1 MGHSVNSTDYDSQ
14 DYDSN
19 WWPAPAKLNLFLH
32 ITGRRPDGYHEL
44 QTVFQLLDFGDR
56 LRFQLRDNGEIQ
68 RLSNVPGVA
77 PENDLTVRAAQLLQ
91 QHSGCSQGVA
101 IEIDKRIPMGGGLGG
116 GSSDAATVLVALNA
130 VWECGLD
137 EGQLAQLGLS
147 LGADVPVFVRGKSAW
162 GEGVGEQ
169 LQPMQ
174 LPEAWFFV
182 LCPNVSIPTA
192 ELFASPQ
199 LTRDARPIKI
209 RDYFA
214 GAGSNVFESVV
225 RERYP
230 AVNEAMNWLAQASGV
245 QARMTGTG
253 SSIFVAVNDEQH
265 AQQLKAALPGQWQGF
280 YARGVNTSPLLSRLG
295 KHV

>member
-1 MGHSVNSTDYDSQ
+1 MGNFVSTSTASNS
-14 DYDSN
+14 

-32 ITGRRPDGYHEL
+32 ITGRRADGYHEL

-56 LRFQLRDNGEIQ
+56 LRLHVREDAEIE
-68 RLSNVPGVA
+68 RLSAIAGVE
-77 PENDLTVRAAQLLQ
+77 PQQDLTVRAARLLQ
-91 QHSGCSQGVA
+91 RHSGCSLGVS

-116 GSSDAATVLVALNA
+116 GSSDAATVLVVLNQL
-130 VWECGLD
+130 WHTGLD
-137 EGQLAQLGLS
+137 LDELADLSLS
-147 LGADVPVFVRGKSAW
+147 LGADVPVFVRGESAW

-169 LQPMQ
+169 LSPVQ
-174 LPEAWFFV
+174 LPEKWFFV
-182 LCPNVSIPTA
+182 VCPNVSIPTA

-209 RDYFA
+209 RDYLA
-214 GAGSNVFESVV
+214 GAGCNVFETLV

-230 AVNEAMNWLAQASGV
+230 AVNEAMIWLSAASGT

-265 AQQLKAALPGQWQGF
+265 AQQIMATLPDQWQAF
-280 YARGVNTSPLLSRLG
+280 YARGVNRSPLMSRLG
-295 KHV
+295 GMHRH

>member
-1 MGHSVNSTDYDSQ
+1 VGNFVSTSTASNS
-14 DYDSN
+14 

-32 ITGRRPDGYHEL
+32 ITGRRADGYHEL

-56 LRFQLRDNGEIQ
+56 LRLHVREDAEIE
-68 RLSNVPGVA
+68 RLSAIAGVE
-77 PENDLTVRAAQLLQ
+77 PQQDLTVRAARLLQ
-91 QHSGCSQGVA
+91 RHSGCSLGVS

-116 GSSDAATVLVALNA
+116 GSSDAATVLVVLNQL
-130 VWECGLD
+130 WHTGLD
-137 EGQLAQLGLS
+137 LDELADLSLS
-147 LGADVPVFVRGKSAW
+147 LGADVPVFVRGESAW

-169 LQPMQ
+169 LSPVQ
-174 LPEAWFFV
+174 LPEKWFFV
-182 LCPNVSIPTA
+182 VCPNVSIPTA

-209 RDYFA
+209 RDYLA
-214 GAGSNVFESVV
+214 GAGCNVFETLV

-230 AVNEAMNWLAQASGV
+230 AVNEAMIWLSAASGT

-265 AQQLKAALPGQWQGF
+265 AQQIMATLPDQWQAF
-280 YARGVNTSPLLSRLG
+280 YARGVNRSPLMSRLG
-295 KHV
+295 GMHRH